1 MNISAYTKVSFP
13 RDLVYVTYRDKLS
26 ALVPY
31 MPNVRSIKVK
41 ARREEGNR
49 VFCENEWHGGGDI
62 PAVARAFLSERML
75 IWSEYDTWD
84 NAEFSLEWRIQT
96 HAFTEAVICSGKNY
110 FLEKNKSTVIRTQ
123 GKLLID
129 SKKIRGVPSFMVK
142 QVAQIVEDFLGQKIK
157 PNLLQMGEGVGRY
170 LQQQSGNEL
179 FSPLDLT

>member
-1 MNISAYTKVSFP
+1 MKISADTEVPFP
-13 RDLVYVTYRDKLS
+13 RDLVFVTYRDKLS

-41 ARREEGNR
+41 GRRAEGNR

-62 PAVARAFLSERML
+62 PAVARAFLSEQML
-75 IWSEYDTWD
+75 IWTEYNTWD

-96 HAFTEAVICSGKNY
+96 HAFTEAVHCSGKNY
-110 FLEKNKSTVIRTQ
+110 FLEKGKSTLIRTQ
-123 GKLLID
+123 GQLLIN
-129 SKKIRGVPSFMVK
+129 SQKIKGVPSFMVK

-170 LQQQSGNEL
+170 LEQQSGNESSSL
-179 FSPLDLT
+179 LDLS